1 MSYPINVRI
10 ISKSETEKLVTPA
23 EVIEVVDETFQAL
36 GNGKI
41 FHPVKEPI
49 WMGKE
54 NANMLIAMPAHIKDK
69 KIVGMKWVNMFTY
82 QQEAIPSSYG
92 NLLLLNH
99 EENGQPYAIIEATA
113 ITSMRTA
120 GGHAVKNV
128 FEATLNS
135 PNTSIHLAGSILGIA
150 KMESMEDFRLYR
162 DGITPSV
169 VATIAA
175 VEEEKALVMK
185 KMDYT
190 MGRAVGQM
198 EAILEHEK
206 HPELNI
212 FIGLEG
218 PSGVKHR
225 YITEDAYVSNSLLLS
240 IAKEFGIRTPIY
252 EGLVAIAS
260 AVNHTDFYETGR
272 TLRYFGL
279 TGKKA
284 EEINRYLETGE
295 K

>member
-120 GGHAVKNV
+120 GGH
-128 FEATLNS
+128 
-135 PNTSIHLAGSILGIA
+135 G
-150 KMESMEDFRLYR
+150 
-162 DGITPSV
+162 V
-169 VATIAA
+169 VAA
-175 VEEEKALVMK
+175 KYL
-185 KMDYT
+185 
-190 MGRAVGQM
+190 
-198 EAILEHEK
+198 
-206 HPELNI
+206 
-212 FIGLEG
+212 
-218 PSGVKHR
+218 
-225 YITEDAYVSNSLLLS
+225 
-240 IAKEFGIRTPIY
+240 AKEDSKVLAVVGWGAEGISGIR
-252 EGLVAIAS
+252 GFLS
-260 AVNHTDFYETGR
+260 AFPKLEE
-272 TLRYFGL
+272 LR
-279 TGKKA
+279 A
-284 EEINRYLETGE
+284 CD
-295 K
+295 